1 MRSFKAAPEVLSA
14 WMDERKLTAA
24 ELSRQTGIDAGILR
38 SILNGKRKSI
48 STRNVF
54 LLARHFGLS
63 MQQFI
68 DSIS

>member
-1 MRSFKAAPEVLSA
+1 M
-14 WMDERKLTAA
+14 TAA

>member
-14 WMDERKLTAA
+14 WMAERQLTAA

>member
-1 MRSFKAAPEVLSA
+1 MRRYERAAGTLRVWLR
-14 WMDERKLTAA
+14 ERAVGTVQ
-24 ELSRQTGIDAGILR
+24 LSRQTGIDAGILR

>member
-1 MRSFKAAPEVLSA
+1 MRTFEKAAPVLSA
-14 WMDERKLTAA
+14 WMQTRQMTAA

>member
-14 WMDERKLTAA
+14 WMDARKLTAA

>member
-38 SILNGKRKSI
+38 NLM
-48 STRNVF
+48 T
-54 LLARHFGLS
+54 LARYFGLS
-63 MQQFI
+63 MQELI
-68 DSIS
+68 DAFSGQ